1 MHIIYDDD
9 DGVGGFLVI
18 DRASGM
24 VGIRSI
30 STLSLRHLS
39 APRIFSNLLKTGIT
53 FKVNFFSYTYKKII
67 LVLITGA

>member
-30 STLSLRHLS
+30 LSNICNNGPLV
-39 APRIFSNLLKTGIT
+39 F
-53 FKVNFFSYTYKKII
+53 VNNIRYY
-67 LVLITGA
+67 